1 MQLCVHGLVRRE
13 VGGGGEGGGGGGGE
27 GGWGRRLEKRLNPTT
42 DYFPCRIK
50 EALPVG
56 RSFVCMDNRE
66 LPQILQQILS
76 STLT

>member
-1 MQLCVHGLVRRE
+1 MKCIVKCDLVQSAYMQLCVHDLVRRE
-13 VGGGGEGGGGGGGE
+13 APGKEA
-27 GGWGRRLEKRLNPTT
+27 KSNNN
-42 DYFPCRIK
+42 FPCRIK
-50 EALPVG
+50 EALPAG

>member
-13 VGGGGEGGGGGGGE
+13 VGGGE
-27 GGWGRRLEKRLNPTT
+27 LEKRLNPTT

>member
-1 MQLCVHGLVRRE
+1 MKCIVKCDLVQSAYMQLCVHDLVRRE
-13 VGGGGEGGGGGGGE
+13 GGREAPGKEA
-27 GGWGRRLEKRLNPTT
+27 RSNN
-42 DYFPCRIK
+42 YFSCRIK
-50 EALPVG
+50 EALPAG